1 MHAARITLGPGGA
14 KATHGLHGLLAG
26 TAITI
31 ISVTM
36 LATGAGAV
44 EPTNIPTAAVGV
56 AASRCTVG
64 QTCTFAAPIFAC
76 DYAGA
81 EKIAAAGPKKGSE
94 IGAGLVRE
102 KSCQT
107 VAAGRPLATE
117 ATKSGLI
124 VYLTEG
130 GQHLGYTP
138 AGIFALTGSGGQAAC
153 DQPGFCSVRPG
164 AQVWLCPT
172 VEDLALPTSEAKSAA
187 KCLRI
192 SDSNAGEVTS
202 VGESTVTLANMF
214 GGKPPYSSVYHAARR
229 DLVRLDLQPY
239 PTPAARGWCRPET
252 WCVTAASALFCTD
265 RAAPARIEAAP
276 PGEPRRLAVQA
287 EPGCR
292 FVVGGGVLK
301 PMGLPVAGDAQ
312 KLVAVEHPTLGAGW
326 ANATAFP
333 VVAYHPPMRDVAQM
347 SEIVVGMARAPA
359 FAAIDIRAQGTSAA
373 TGVFRAGPRERREF
387 CKTYWQA
394 DQTEGLNSCLSEPDA
409 TLKVAANCEAR
420 QVVVSGRRYGMLE
433 RPRDAAPDIHIDE
446 RRKMLYRDLAS
457 GEWLDGSTVSG
468 EAMVMTALN
477 ALCPGVDT
485 AASYGMVYRDP
496 QAVYPRELWGRWF
509 DNRRACAD
517 PGRNAED
524 YEEHGVMM
532 ISERERGGN
541 RDFEFPQRIN
551 AMRRLGPQAWQI
563 DGSHRIDAQDVPEI
577 FGTATYTL
585 THDGIALTRE
595 GAVSR
600 WVRCR

>member
-1 MHAARITLGPGGA
+1 MILRRMYRPFVGV
-14 KATHGLHGLLAG
+14 LA
-26 TAITI
+26 
-31 ISVTM
+31 M
-36 LATGAGAV
+36 LAFPATGAPLAQ
-44 EPTNIPTAAVGV
+44 PATIPTAAADF
-56 AASRCTVG
+56 AAPLCTVG
-64 QTCTFAAPIFAC
+64 QPCTFAAPVFVC

-81 EKIAAAGPKKGSE
+81 EKIAVAGPTTGGE
-94 IGAGLVRE
+94 IGAGLMRE
-102 KSCQT
+102 KSCRT
-107 VAAGRPLATE
+107 VAAGQPLGTE
-117 ATKSGLI
+117 ATKSGRI

-130 GQHLGYTP
+130 GQHLGYMP
-138 AGIFALTGSGGQAAC
+138 VGVFASTSSGAQAAC
-153 DQPGFCSVRPG
+153 DQPGFCAVRPG
-164 AQVWLCPT
+164 AQVWFCPT
-172 VEDLALPTSEAKSAA
+172 VENLALPTPEAKSAA

-202 VGESTVTLANMF
+202 VGERTVTLANMF
-214 GGKPPYSSVYHAARR
+214 GGKPPYHSAYHAARR
-229 DLVRLDLQPY
+229 DFVRLDLQPY

-333 VVAYHPPMRDVAQM
+333 VVAYHPPLRDVAQT
-347 SEIVVGMARAPA
+347 SEIMVGMARAPA

-387 CKTYWQA
+387 CRTYWQA

-420 QVVVSGRRYGMLE
+420 QVVVSGRRYGLLE
-433 RPRDAAPDIHIDE
+433 RPSGAAPDLHIDE
-446 RRKMLYRDLAS
+446 RRKMLYRDLTS

-468 EAMVMTALN
+468 EAMIMTALN
-477 ALCPGVDT
+477 ALCPGVDPE
-485 AASYGMVYRDP
+485 ASFGLVYRNS
-496 QAVYPRELWGRWF
+496 QAAYPRELWGRWF

-517 PGRNAED
+517 PSRNAED
-524 YEEHGVMM
+524 YEEHGVMV
-532 ISERERGGN
+532 ISERERSGN
-541 RDFEFPQRIN
+541 REFEFTQRIN
-551 AMRRLGPQAWQI
+551 AVRRVGPQSWQI

-577 FGTATYTL
+577 FASTTYTL
-585 THDGIALTRE
+585 TRDGLASTRA

-600 WVRCR
+600 WMKCR